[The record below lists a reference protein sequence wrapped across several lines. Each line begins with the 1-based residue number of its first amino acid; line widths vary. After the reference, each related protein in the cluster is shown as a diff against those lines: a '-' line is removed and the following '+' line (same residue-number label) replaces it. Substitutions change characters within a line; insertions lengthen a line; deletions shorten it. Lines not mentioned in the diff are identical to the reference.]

1 MRTIFLNGDY
11 IPESEAKISIFDRGF
26 LFADAVYEV
35 VSVLDGR
42 LVDFDAH
49 VARLARSMAMLKM
62 PAVPGR
68 EDLLEMCRELVAR
81 NALDEGIIY
90 FEITRGNPGDRD
102 FVFPSR
108 DTPPTLVA
116 FTQKMALV
124 DRPQAKT
131 GLSVI
136 TLPDRRWG
144 MAEAKTTQLLYAS
157 MMKSEARAQGADD
170 AWMVREGFI
179 SEGSAQNAHVVTQ
192 EGVLLTHPLDHSIL
206 HGITQAA
213 LKLLAERE
221 GVVIKERLFRVEEAQ
236 NATEALVTSA
246 SGFAMPVT
254 RIDGKPIGDGT
265 PGPITKKLREIYIE
279 FARQSAI

>member
-1 MRTIFLNGDY
+1 
-11 IPESEAKISIFDRGF
+11 
-26 LFADAVYEV
+26 
-35 VSVLDGR
+35 LDGR

-68 EDLLEMCRELVAR
+68 DDVLDMCRELVAR
-81 NALDEGIIY
+81 NGLEEGVIY

-102 FVFPSR
+102 FLFPAS

-157 MMKSEARAQGADD
+157 LMKSEARAQGADD
-170 AWMVREGFI
+170 AWLVREGFI
-179 SEGSAQNAHVVTQ
+179 SEGTAQNAHIVTQ
-192 EGVLLTHPLDHSIL
+192 EGVLLTHPLDHMIL
-206 HGITQAA
+206 HGITQAS

-221 GVVIKERLFRVEEAQ
+221 GVVIKERLFRVEEAKG
-236 NATEALVTSA
+236 AAEALVTSA

-254 RIDGKPIGDGT
+254 RIDGAAIGDGL

-279 FARQSAI
+279 FARNSAI